1 MSLYFLTL
9 GCVTK
14 IPRRSSGN
22 LIRISV
28 LVFKT
33 SQSRSILVNKC
44 LKRPPSGWRNGVIG
58 HLYCR
63 DGAISTLKW
72 REDVIWKTAVI
83 VKMKYLRCDF
93 VILKFNFMIRD
104 VKSKQKPR
112 LLALNS
118 SFLFV
123 ISINK
128 KHVTLNSCFL
138 FLMRLKRKHVY
149 SS

>member
-1 MSLYFLTL
+1 MSLFFLTL

-33 SQSRSILVNKC
+33 SQSQSVLVNKC
-44 LKRPPSGWRNGVIG
+44 LKRPPPSGWRNGVIG

-63 DGAISTLKW
+63 DDVISTLKW

-83 VKMKYLRCDF
+83 VKMKYLRRDF

-123 ISINK
+123 IRINK
-128 KHVTLNSCFL
+128 K
-138 FLMRLKRKHVY
+138 KRYYK
-149 SS
+149 